1 MEKPLVSVIVPVYN
15 VEEYLEDLIRDILE
29 QTVADFEL
37 LLVNNNSEDGAQKI
51 LDRFRE
57 KDARVRV
64 FQQRRPGAAAA
75 RNMGLDNAVGE
86 YIVFF
91 DADDRVGR
99 DILET
104 LLDGV
109 EGFSLCLCGYMTEY
123 KGKVVGQTA
132 ETGDRRMDRETFLC
146 ALYEDDTRDY
156 QGFIWNKI
164 FCGDIIREN
173 HLRFWEEVSYNEDRL
188 FVTEYMMYAE
198 NVHWISARKY
208 HYQVRDDSAMSASR
222 EYYATESE
230 RTEIKAFDRIIHI
243 LEPLPEAQKLA
254 KRNMA
259 IAQIRLFRRI
269 LDRKHFLR
277 YRKSSLRKY
286 AKHFRELG
294 YEPKTYNEKVLCKKL
309 VFFGYTGI
317 SYSGV
322 DARQLR

>member
-1 MEKPLVSVIVPVYN
+1 MEKPLVSVIVPVYK
-15 VEEYLEDLIRDILE
+15 VEEYLEDLIQDILD

-37 LLVNNNSEDGAQKI
+37 LLVNNNSEDGSQKI
-51 LDRFRE
+51 LDRYRE
-57 KDARVRV
+57 EDPRVRV
-64 FQQRRPGAAAA
+64 FQQRRLGAAAA

-91 DADDRVGR
+91 DADDRVDR
-99 DILET
+99 DMLEA
-104 LLDGV
+104 LLVGI
-109 EGFSLCLCGYMTEY
+109 EGASLCLCGYTTEY
-123 KGKVVGQTA
+123 KGKVVSQTA
-132 ETGDRRMDRETFLC
+132 ETGDRRMGQETFLC

-188 FVTEYMMYAE
+188 FVTEYMMHVE

-230 RTEIKAFDRIIHI
+230 MTEIKAFDRIIHI
-243 LEPLPEAQKLA
+243 LEPLSEAQKLA

-259 IAQIRLFRRI
+259 IAQIRLFRRM

-277 YRKSSLRKY
+277 YRKSSLRTY
-286 AKHFRELG
+286 AKQFQELG

-309 VFFGYTGI
+309 IFFGYTGI

-322 DARQLR
+322 DTRQLR